1 MIKKM
6 FGLFFKKKESDLDG
20 QQFKTQ
26 YLAAKSHVLLDVRTA
41 GEFQS
46 GSLPT
51 ATNMD
56 VMAADFKSKMDKL
69 DQSKTYYVFCRSGN
83 RSGNA
88 VSMMKNAGFNAF
100 NLVGGINA
108 FPAN

>member
-1 MIKKM
+1 MINKM
-6 FGLFFKKKESDLDG
+6 FDLFLKKKEGDLDG

-26 YLAAKSHVLLDVRTA
+26 YLADKSHVLLDVRTLV
-41 GEFQS
+41 EYQS
-46 GSLPT
+46 GSLLG
-51 ATNMD
+51 AKNMD
-56 VMAADFKSKMDKL
+56 VMAADFKSKMMKL

-88 VSMMKNAGFNAF
+88 VSMMRNAGFKAY

-108 FPAN
+108 FPVH